1 MKHFSLGL
9 LATCALAVVLFAGQ
23 PETAQAQKL
32 RDTGVCHLANI
43 TAQKVIYNGECKITQ
58 ETTQYTPI
66 LITIKMGSA
75 EPFKFACQRDGKCMV
90 NGPHEG
96 RMRDRGQGEAS
107 FRWKE
112 GNQAFRLDVEAD

>member
-1 MKHFSLGL
+1 MKHFSLSL
-9 LATCALAVVLFAGQ
+9 MAACALALVLFAGLSG
-23 PETAQAQKL
+23 TAQAQKL

-58 ETTQYTPI
+58 ETKDYGP

-90 NGPHEG
+90 NGPTEG